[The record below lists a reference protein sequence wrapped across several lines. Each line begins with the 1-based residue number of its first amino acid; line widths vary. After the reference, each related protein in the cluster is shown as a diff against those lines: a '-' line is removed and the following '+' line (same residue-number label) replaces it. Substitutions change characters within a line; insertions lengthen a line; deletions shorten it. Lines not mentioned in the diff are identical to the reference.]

1 MRHLNEIAI
10 YYLNIFWYNKSDY
23 SSSLRVI
30 MKKNYF
36 FRVFYILIIS
46 FVLLGCDSKPTSKVI
61 TVAMNTWPGY
71 EPVLLAKEK
80 GYIEENVHVSRMDSA
95 TDVIA
100 TFNSGITDVAFVT
113 LDEVL
118 ALHSRIDYGVKI
130 IAVLDTSNGG
140 DVILSK
146 PDINNLKD
154 LKGKKIGLE
163 SSAIGAYL
171 LLRAFELNPDI
182 DLDEVHIKPML
193 YSEHEE
199 AFNNNLVSAVVT
211 FEPVKTALLKTG
223 ANILFDSSKI
233 PGEII
238 DVMMVKDETIKNKPD
253 ELRAFLKG
261 WFKAVEFIK
270 TDRDKAM
277 SMMAR
282 YEGISAKEFSTAH
295 NGILVP
301 SLNEN
306 RKYMSNENNEFLNT
320 ITSLQGIL
328 LKNKMIEKDKS
339 VDNIFTDAILPK

>member
-1 MRHLNEIAI
+1 
-10 YYLNIFWYNKSDY
+10 
-23 SSSLRVI
+23 

-36 FRVFYILIIS
+36 FRLIYTLLIG
-46 FVLLGCDSKPTSKVI
+46 FVLVGCESKPTSKVL

-80 GYIEENVHVSRMDSA
+80 GFIKENVHVSRMDSA

-146 PDINNLKD
+146 PDINDLKE
-154 LKGKKIGLE
+154 LKGKKVGLE
-163 SSAIGAYL
+163 SSAIGAYM
-171 LLRAFELNPDI
+171 LLRAFELNPEI
-182 DLDEVHIKPML
+182 ELDDVYIKPML

-223 ANILFDSSKI
+223 ANILFDSTKI
-233 PGEII
+233 PGEIL
-238 DVMMVKDETIKNKPD
+238 DVMMVKDETIKNKPE
-253 ELRAFLKG
+253 ELRAFLRG
-261 WFKAVEFIK
+261 WFEAVGFIK
-270 TDRDKAM
+270 TDREKAM
-277 SMMAR
+277 SMMAK
-282 YEGISAKEFSTAH
+282 YEGISSKEFSVAH
-295 NGILVP
+295 KGILVP
-301 SLNEN
+301 NLEEN
-306 RKYMSNENNEFLNT
+306 INYMSNKNGEFLNT
-320 ITSLQGIL
+320 VTRLQGIL
-328 LKNKMIEKDKS
+328 LKNKMIEKAK
-339 VDNIFTDAILPK
+339 NIDDIYTDEILPKQGI